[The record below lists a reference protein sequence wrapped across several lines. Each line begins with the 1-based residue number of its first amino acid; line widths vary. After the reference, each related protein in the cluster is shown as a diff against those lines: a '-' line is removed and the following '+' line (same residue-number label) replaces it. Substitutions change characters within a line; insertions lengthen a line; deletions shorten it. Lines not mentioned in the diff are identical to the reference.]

1 LIYVDNLVLDDVAR
15 GFHIPAKPEIL
26 HEFKKIMSDDDAS
39 ISDEAAIVSKDIS
52 LSSAILKAINSPF
65 FGITRSI
72 SNIHQAVCFMGM
84 EGVNYLA
91 TALLLKKAF
100 VGETSCLSFDRFWSD
115 ATNIANA
122 MMFIS
127 KNISCDIPTDSLY
140 AVGLFHD
147 CGIPA
152 MALQYNDYKDTLD
165 EADELGFNS
174 VIIENEK
181 YKTNHAIVGYYI
193 ASSWHLPKEICNI
206 ILQHHELDF
215 LFKVTGSN
223 EQLIYATLKIAENIT
238 ERKHRFRQSFD
249 WQFIGEDVLDVLG
262 INSDEYADLE
272 DKYCAMDI

>member
-26 HEFKKIMSDDDAS
+26 HELKKIMSDDDAS

-65 FGITRSI
+65 FGITRTI

-152 MALQYNDYKDTLD
+152 MALQYSDYKNTLD

-181 YKTNHAIVGYYI
+181 YGTNHAIVGYYI

-223 EQLIYATLKIAENIT
+223 EQLIYATLKMAENIT
-238 ERKHRFRQSFD
+238 ERKHRFRQSSD
-249 WQFIGEDVLDVLG
+249 WQFIGEDVLNVLG

-272 DKYCAMDI
+272 EKYCALDI